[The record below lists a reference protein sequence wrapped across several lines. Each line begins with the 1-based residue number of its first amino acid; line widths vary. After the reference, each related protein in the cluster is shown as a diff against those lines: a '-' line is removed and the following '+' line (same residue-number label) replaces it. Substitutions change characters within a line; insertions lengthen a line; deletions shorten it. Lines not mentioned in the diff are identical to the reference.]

1 MHLFFYRFRSS
12 YWLTCINQIFLYIVL
27 LQEYFYGMRTDK
39 KCIGCNECNSRAPLF
54 NALTE
59 EELKILNQDRYSVRF
74 NKGEVILKQG
84 TKANYLLSL
93 IEGFA
98 KIYIEGDHGR
108 NLVLDFANPPRIMGG
123 PGAQM
128 EGRHKYSVVAI
139 RETLVCFI
147 DLESF
152 RKVFASSTRF
162 AEQFLIH
169 CSGNYLAAL
178 DRMVGISQKQMH
190 GRMADA
196 LIYLSEKVYLS
207 KTIGDD
213 ISRQDIAEYTSMSK
227 DSDIRVLKE
236 FERDQII
243 DLQGRKISVLNPKK
257 LYEIADTG

>member
-1 MHLFFYRFRSS
+1 MG
-12 YWLTCINQIFLYIVL
+12 CDVCN
-27 LQEYFYGMRTDK
+27 K
-39 KCIGCNECNSRAPLF
+39 KAPLF
-54 NALTE
+54 ASLTE
-59 EELKILNQDRYSVRF
+59 EELIMLNKDRYSVRF
-74 NKGEVILKQG
+74 NRGEVILKQG

-108 NLVLDFANPPRIMGG
+108 NLVLDFANPPRILGG

-152 RKVFASSTRF
+152 RRVFASSPTF
-162 AEQFLIH
+162 AEMFLIH

-196 LIYLSEKVYLS
+196 LIYLSEDVY
-207 KTIGDD
+207 KRKAIGEE

-227 DSDIRVLKE
+227 DSAIRVLKE

-243 DLQGRKISVLNPKK
+243 NLHGRQIEVLKSDK
-257 LYEIADTG
+257 LRDIADKG

>member
-1 MHLFFYRFRSS
+1 
-12 YWLTCINQIFLYIVL
+12 
-27 LQEYFYGMRTDK
+27 MRTDK
-39 KCIGCNECNSRAPLF
+39 DCIGCNECNKKAPLF
-54 NALTE
+54 ASLTE
-59 EELKILNQDRYSVRF
+59 DELLMLNQDRYSVRF
-74 NKGEVILKQG
+74 NRGEVILKQG

-108 NLVLDFANPPRIMGG
+108 NLVLDFANPPRVLGG

-152 RKVFASSTRF
+152 RKVFASSPKF

-169 CSGNYLAAL
+169 CSGNYLTAL

-196 LIYLSEKVYLS
+196 LIYLSEDVYKR
-207 KTIGDD
+207 KTIGQE

-227 DSDIRVLKE
+227 DSAIRVLKE

-243 DLQGRKISVLNPKK
+243 NLDGRQIEVLKSDK
-257 LYEIADTG
+257 LRDIADKG

>member
-1 MHLFFYRFRSS
+1 MK
-12 YWLTCINQIFLYIVL
+12 
-27 LQEYFYGMRTDK
+27 TDK
-39 KCIGCNECNSRAPLF
+39 SCIGCDTCNKKAPLF
-54 NALTE
+54 ASLTPD
-59 EELKILNQDRYSVRF
+59 ELELLNKDRYSVRF

-93 IEGFA
+93 IDGFA

-108 NLVLDFANPPRIMGG
+108 NLVLDFANPPRLMGG
-123 PGAQM
+123 PGAQID
-128 EGRHKYSVVAI
+128 GKHKYSVVAI

-147 DLESF
+147 ELDSF
-152 RKVFASSTRF
+152 RQVFKSSPDF

-196 LIYLSEKVYLS
+196 LIYLSEEVYKS
-207 KTIGDD
+207 KTIGDE

-227 DSDIRVLKE
+227 DSAIRVLKE
-236 FERDQII
+236 FERDHII
-243 DLQGRKISVLNPKK
+243 NLQGRQIEILKTPK
-257 LYEIADTG
+257 LQEIADIG

>member
-1 MHLFFYRFRSS
+1 
-12 YWLTCINQIFLYIVL
+12 
-27 LQEYFYGMRTDK
+27 MRTDK
-39 KCIGCNECNSRAPLF
+39 SCIGCDECNKKAPLF
-54 NALTE
+54 ASLNE
-59 EELKILNQDRYSVRF
+59 EELKMLNQDRYSVRF
-74 NKGEVILKQG
+74 NRGEVILKQG

-108 NLVLDFANPPRIMGG
+108 NLVLDFANPPRILGG

-152 RKVFASSTRF
+152 RKVFASSTTF

-196 LIYLSEKVYLS
+196 LIYLTEEVYKS
-207 KTIGDD
+207 KAIGEE

-227 DSDIRVLKE
+227 DSAIRVLKE
-236 FERDQII
+236 FERDQLIG
-243 DLQGRKISVLNPKK
+243 LHGRQIEVMKPAK
-257 LYEIADTG
+257 LRDIADKG

>member
-1 MHLFFYRFRSS
+1 MK
-12 YWLTCINQIFLYIVL
+12 
-27 LQEYFYGMRTDK
+27 TDK
-39 KCIGCNECNSRAPLF
+39 NCIGCAECNRRSPLF
-54 NALTE
+54 NSLTE
-59 EELKILNQDRYSVRF
+59 AELLMLNKDRYSVRF
-74 NKGEVILKQG
+74 HKGEVILKQG
-84 TKANYLLSL
+84 TRADYLVSI

-98 KIYIEGDHGR
+98 KMYIEGDHGR
-108 NLVLDFANPPRIMGG
+108 NLVLDFINPPRVLGG
-123 PGAQM
+123 PGAQI

-152 RKVFASSTRF
+152 RHVFSSSSTF

-196 LIYLSEKVYLS
+196 LLHLSEDVYKS
-207 KTIGDD
+207 KTISDD
-213 ISRQDIAEYTSMSK
+213 ITRQDIAEYTSMSK
-227 DSDIRVLKE
+227 DSAIRVLKE

-243 DLQGRKISVLNPKK
+243 DLRGRQIQVLKSDK
-257 LYEIADTG
+257 LHEIADKG

>member
-1 MHLFFYRFRSS
+1 MKTDRS
-12 YWLTCINQIFLYIVL
+12 
-27 LQEYFYGMRTDK
+27 
-39 KCIGCNECNSRAPLF
+39 CIGCDVCNSKSPLF
-54 NALTE
+54 SALTR
-59 EELKILNQDRYSVRF
+59 EELEILNRDRYSVRF

-98 KIYIEGDHGR
+98 KIYIEGNHGR

-128 EGRHKYSVVAI
+128 EGRHKYSVIAI

-147 DLESF
+147 DLENF
-152 RKVFASSTRF
+152 RKVFASSTKF

-196 LIYLSEKVYLS
+196 LIYLSEKVYKS
-207 KTIGDD
+207 KIIGDE

-227 DSDIRVLKE
+227 DSAIRVLKE
-236 FERDQII
+236 FERDQI
-243 DLQGRKISVLNPKK
+243 LGLNGRQIEVMNPNR
-257 LYEIADTG
+257 LYDIADIG